1 MTGPGGRTDL
11 PLRSFTDLIFLFQ
24 SFGFVCPLLVPSFNS
39 SDPSGSGSSVASSP
53 PNGRKPGKRFVI
65 ENVASSK
72 CNRTACGDESYPSA
86 RLPKEDLDHRLRV
99 ANDLWILN
107 NEENHEKEGEDAEDS
122 KMSCSKKVTFSPAE
136 DWEEFYEDPL
146 FSEDLKLSR
155 TSDNA
160 RRRADH
166 ERMER
171 LIAPIFAE
179 EHREK
184 MREMIKKYNGCSSN
198 SLS

>member
-1 MTGPGGRTDL
+1 
-11 PLRSFTDLIFLFQ
+11 
-24 SFGFVCPLLVPSFNS
+24 
-39 SDPSGSGSSVASSP
+39 
-53 PNGRKPGKRFVI
+53 
-65 ENVASSK
+65 
-72 CNRTACGDESYPSA
+72 
-86 RLPKEDLDHRLRV
+86 LDHRLRV

-107 NEENHEKEGEDAEDS
+107 YEETCEKEGEDDAGS
-122 KMSCSKKVTFSPAE
+122 KISCNKQVTFSPAE
-136 DWEEFYEDPL
+136 DWEEIYEDPL
-146 FSEDLKLSR
+146 YSEDLKLSR

-171 LIAPIFAE
+171 LIAPIFAK

-184 MREMIKKYNGCSSN
+184 MRKLMKKNNDCSSN